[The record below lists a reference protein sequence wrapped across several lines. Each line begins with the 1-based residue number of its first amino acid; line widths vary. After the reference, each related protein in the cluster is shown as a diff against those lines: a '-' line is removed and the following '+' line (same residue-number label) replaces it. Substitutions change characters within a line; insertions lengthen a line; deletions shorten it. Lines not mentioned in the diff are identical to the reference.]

1 MIPIIGCSILSLAI
15 IAERLWM
22 LRESR
27 VAPTALVAQS
37 FAAIQRDDLDPVA
50 LRKLRAGSALG
61 RVIASG
67 VSQRHLAR
75 PALLE
80 RIEES
85 GRQETHEL
93 DRYLNTLGTIAA
105 ITPLLGLLGTVI
117 GMIDVFTQFDRFGD
131 TPQDVLAG
139 GIGEALITTSAGL
152 IVAIPSLVAFRYL
165 RGRVKRLA
173 LDLERHALKLV
184 DALEDVK

>member
-15 IAERLWM
+15 IAERLWV
-22 LRESR
+22 LRETR
-27 VAPTALVAQS
+27 VAPPALVAQS
-37 FAAIQRDDLDPVA
+37 YAAMQRGQLDAVA
-50 LRKLRAGSALG
+50 LRKLRAGCALG

-67 VSQRHLAR
+67 ISQRHSPRAVLV
-75 PALLE
+75 E
-80 RIEES
+80 RIEEA
-85 GRQETHEL
+85 GRQETQRL

-117 GMIDVFTQFDRFGD
+117 GMIDVFSQMDQLSDNR
-131 TPQDVLAG
+131 QSVLAS

-165 RGRVKRLA
+165 RGRVNRLA
-173 LDLERHALKLV
+173 LSLERQALKLV
-184 DALEDVK
+184 DALGAGQ

>member
-1 MIPIIGCSILSLAI
+1 MIPIIGCSILSVAI
-15 IAERLWM
+15 IAERLWV
-22 LRESR
+22 LREAR
-27 VAPTALVAQS
+27 VAPPALVAQS
-37 FAAIQRDDLDPVA
+37 FAAMQRGQLDAVA

-67 VSQRHLAR
+67 INQRHSAR
-75 PALLE
+75 TVLVE
-80 RIEES
+80 RIEEA

-117 GMIDVFTQFDRFGD
+117 GMIDVFSQIDRIGD
-131 TPQDVLAG
+131 AGQDVLAG

-165 RGRVKRLA
+165 RGRVNRLA
-173 LDLERHALKLV
+173 LNLERHALKLV
-184 DALEDVK
+184 DALGASQ